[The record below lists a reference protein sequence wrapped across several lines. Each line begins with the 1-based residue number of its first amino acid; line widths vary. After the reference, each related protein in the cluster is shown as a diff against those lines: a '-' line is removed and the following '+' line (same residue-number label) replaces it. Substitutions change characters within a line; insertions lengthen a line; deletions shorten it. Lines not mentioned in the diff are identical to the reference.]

1 MAVCVMLFYVVS
13 WVCCVALSLGF
24 VLFYVVLWVCCVAL
38 SLGGCMCYIDLCFMG
53 LVCGVE
59 SGWPSSVVKLE

>member
-13 WVCCVALSLGF
+13 
-24 VLFYVVLWVCCVAL
+24 WVCCVAL